1 LDVAP
6 PSLRLP
12 EVLVWPGLVIFEF
25 TARIL
30 KTQVPYS
37 RRSLKFYTG
46 NTSFDTRKATEEL
59 GFYPKISLEEGI
71 RRTYEWMNEVGYL

>member
-1 LDVAP
+1 
-6 PSLRLP
+6 
-12 EVLVWPGLVIFEF
+12 
-25 TARIL
+25 
-30 KTQVPYS
+30 VPYS